1 GAAGEGLKPVTGAE
15 GTRIPLLRPGFR
27 PSGPYAVSFVYL
39 QPGAAFAKK
48 GDATLALPRLDVPVN
63 VLDWGLFLPDRYKV
77 KATGGDLLPGA
88 APPCGAL
95 DAVAFTGM
103 EAGDVGGVG
112 GGDLGSV
119 FGLRPLQRGDVA
131 GVVQDP
137 TGSPIPGALVTLTGS
152 G

>member
-63 VLDWGLFLPDRYKV
+63 VLDWELLLPARYKVV
-77 KATGGDLLPGA
+77 KATGGGLLPGA

-95 DAVAFTGM
+95 DGVALTGM
-103 EAGDVGGVG
+103 EAGVVGGVG

-119 FGLRPLQRGDVA
+119 FGLRPLERGGA
-131 GVVQDP
+131 GAA
-137 TGSPIPGALVTLTGS
+137 S
-152 G
+152 